1 MENTNLKIEG
11 MHCDGCAK
19 RLEKV
24 LNNIEG
30 VKTAKVIFEEKCA
43 RVEYTEEKV
52 SVEELKEAIVDAG
65 FEGIE

>member
-1 MENTNLKIEG
+1 MKNINLKIEG

-30 VKTAKVIFEEKCA
+30 VERATVSFNDKCA
-43 RVEYTEEKV
+43 SVEYTEEKV
-52 SVEELKEAIVDAG
+52 SVEELKETIVDAG
-65 FEGIE
+65 FEVVE

>member
-1 MENTNLKIEG
+1 MKNINLKIEG

-30 VKTAKVIFEEKCA
+30 VQSAKVTFEEKCA
-43 RVEYTEEKV
+43 SVEYTEKNV
-52 SVEELKEAIVDAG
+52 GIEELKEAIIDAG
-65 FEGIE
+65 FEVIE

>member
-1 MENTNLKIEG
+1 MKNINFKIEG

-30 VKTAKVIFEEKCA
+30 VENAKVTFEEKCA
-43 RVEYTEEKV
+43 SVEYTEEV
-52 SVEELKEAIVDAG
+52 NVEELKEAIVDAG
-65 FEGIE
+65 FEVIG

>member
-1 MENTNLKIEG
+1 MKNIDLKIEG

-30 VKTAKVIFEEKCA
+30 VESAKVNFNDKCA
-43 RVEYTEEKV
+43 SIEYTEEKV
-52 SVEELKEAIVDAG
+52 NVEELKEAIVDAG
-65 FEGIE
+65 FEVIG

>member
-1 MENTNLKIEG
+1 MKNIDLKIEG

-30 VKTAKVIFEEKCA
+30 VESAKVSFNDKCA
-43 RVEYTEEKV
+43 SVEYTENV
-52 SVEELKEAIVDAG
+52 SIEELKEAIVDAG
-65 FEGIE
+65 FEVIG

>member
-1 MENTNLKIEG
+1 MKNIDLKIEG

-30 VKTAKVIFEEKCA
+30 VESAKVSFNDKCA
-43 RVEYTEEKV
+43 SVEYTEENV
-52 SVEELKEAIVDAG
+52 SIEELKEAIVDAG
-65 FEGIE
+65 FEVIG

>member
-1 MENTNLKIEG
+1 MENINLKIEG

-30 VKTAKVIFEEKCA
+30 VKTAKVSFSDKCA
-43 RVEYTEEKV
+43 SIEYTEENV
-52 SVEELKEAIVDAG
+52 SIEELKEAIVDAG
-65 FEGIE
+65 FEVIG

>member
-1 MENTNLKIEG
+1 MENINLKIEG

-30 VKTAKVIFEEKCA
+30 VETAKVTFEEKCA
-43 RVEYTEEKV
+43 YVEYSEENV
-52 SVEELKEAIVDAG
+52 GIEELEEAIIDAG
-65 FEGIE
+65 FEVIE